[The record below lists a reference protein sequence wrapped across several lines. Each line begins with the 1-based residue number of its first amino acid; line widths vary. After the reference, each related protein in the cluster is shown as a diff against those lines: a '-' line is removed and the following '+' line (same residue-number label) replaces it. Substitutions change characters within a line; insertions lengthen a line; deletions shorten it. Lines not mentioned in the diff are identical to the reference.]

1 MAEYKD
7 ELFIISH
14 GELEDL
20 KKFAQKLLN
29 VLPKD
34 PKTALLT
41 IVFLKDIMEREL
53 GKKVKGIKVIE
64 QGERRV
70 SSHT

>member
-14 GELEDL
+14 GEMEEL
-20 KKFAQKLLN
+20 KKYAQKLLD
-29 VLPKD
+29 VLPKE

-41 IVFLKDIMEREL
+41 IVFLKDVMEKEL
-53 GKKVKGIKVIE
+53 DKKVKGIQVIE
-64 QGERRV
+64 GGRL
-70 SSHT
+70 SSHV

>member
-14 GELEDL
+14 GEMAEL
-20 KKFAQKLLN
+20 KKYAQKLLDG
-29 VLPKD
+29 LPKE

-41 IVFLKDIMEREL
+41 IVFLKDVMEQEL
-53 GKKVKGIKVIE
+53 
-64 QGERRV
+64 
-70 SSHT
+70 

>member
-14 GELEDL
+14 EEMVEL
-20 KKFAQKLLN
+20 KKQAHHLIA
-29 VLPKD
+29 VLPNQ
-34 PKTALLT
+34 PNTALLT
-41 IVFLKDIMEREL
+41 ITFLKEVMEQEI

-64 QGERRV
+64 NKGI
-70 SSHT
+70 

>member
-14 GELEDL
+14 EEMAEL
-20 KKFAQKLLN
+20 KKQANRLLKLLPN
-29 VLPKD
+29 QPN
-34 PKTALLT
+34 TALLT
-41 IVFLKDIMEREL
+41 IVFLKELMEEEI

-64 QGERRV
+64 KK
-70 SSHT
+70 

>member
-14 GELEDL
+14 GEMEDL
-20 KKFAQKLLN
+20 KKYAQKLLDM
-29 VLPKD
+29 LPKE

-41 IVFLKDIMEREL
+41 IVFLKDVMEQEL
-53 GKKVKGIKVIE
+53 GKKVKGIQVIPK
-64 QGERRV
+64 
-70 SSHT
+70 T